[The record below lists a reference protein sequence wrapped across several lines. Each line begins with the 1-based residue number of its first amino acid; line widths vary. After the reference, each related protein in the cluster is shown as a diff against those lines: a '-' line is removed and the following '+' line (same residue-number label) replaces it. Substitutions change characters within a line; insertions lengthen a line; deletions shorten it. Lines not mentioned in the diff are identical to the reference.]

1 MVSKYPTRNVY
12 MSPTWKSPHF
22 TDNKYMYMYRYE
34 DITTLDIVQDI
45 SVPFKDP
52 FLGQQATVK
61 SFSSHSKLS
70 PSNCGKISCSHC
82 RKASWSFSANL
93 GESRTQ
99 TSRDLTH
106 FWGPTNWHV
115 KENYSK
121 HLPNEIYLW
130 NESIVHSF
138 YCQFIDLEWSA
149 ISSHPFAPDSARLA
163 PSWDDQIHSMSEW
176 SISSSLREECQ
187 VTGSSVCATSLTF

>member
-1 MVSKYPTRNVY
+1 MPGNAFNYWTCCNHSFPMYWVHVPLHLGFKGAYFIYRSQDFKYRSCISCLQEQSAQIKRPMHPT
-12 MSPTWKSPHF
+12 
-22 TDNKYMYMYRYE
+22 MYMYRYE

-106 FWGPTNWHV
+106 FWGPTN
-115 KENYSK
+115 
-121 HLPNEIYLW
+121 
-130 NESIVHSF
+130 
-138 YCQFIDLEWSA
+138 
-149 ISSHPFAPDSARLA
+149 
-163 PSWDDQIHSMSEW
+163 
-176 SISSSLREECQ
+176 
-187 VTGSSVCATSLTF
+187 